1 MPVARAEVATDS
13 KRFSPSQEQPPTD
26 RPMLTPIPLTFP
38 RRRRHRPKTRTTE
51 VSPPPVTGPVLVSAS
66 WDVGTL
72 LLTLTFDRAV
82 NATGLQPDTV
92 VVFDGSAVTEYRN
105 NGDVGQPTPES
116 AEILVAEF
124 GEFTGSGVAMTATEP
139 TGIVAIDGGTQW
151 GGVTNL
157 ALPFP

>member
-1 MPVARAEVATDS
+1 MPVLV
-13 KRFSPSQEQPPTD
+13 P
-26 RPMLTPIPLTFP
+26 LIPFL
-38 RRRRHRPKTRTTE
+38 RRRRNRRPAAAPT
-51 VSPPPVTGPVLVSAS
+51 PPVTGPVLVSAQ
-66 WDVGTL
+66 WDVGTMV
-72 LLTLTFDRAV
+72 LTLTFDRPV

-92 VVFDGSAVTEYRN
+92 VVVDGSAVTEYRC

>member
-1 MPVARAEVATDS
+1 MPIRSPRAMAAATAAALCLAGGIALAADGGAPECAALDNSLLAVPDWYAARC
-13 KRFSPSQEQPPTD
+13 
-26 RPMLTPIPLTFP
+26 L
-38 RRRRHRPKTRTTE
+38 
-51 VSPPPVTGPVLVSAS
+51 
-66 WDVGTL
+66 
-72 LLTLTFDRAV
+72 
-82 NATGLQPDTV
+82 
-92 VVFDGSAVTEYRN
+92 DGSAVTEYRN

-116 AEILVAEF
+116 AEMLMTEF